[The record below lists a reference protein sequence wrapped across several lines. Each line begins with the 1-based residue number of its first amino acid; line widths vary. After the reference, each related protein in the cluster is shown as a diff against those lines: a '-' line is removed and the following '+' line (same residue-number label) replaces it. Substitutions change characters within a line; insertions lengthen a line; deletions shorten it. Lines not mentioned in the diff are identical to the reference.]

1 MDVIANPTVR
11 NFAATRKAGPD
22 VVGDARRLFRIRSRD
37 TPPGGPLLQG
47 WCRSKGAPVNEE
59 NAALLRRAWAA
70 YDRGDAEGF
79 AACLTDDWREH
90 TPTGEVATL
99 EDERKTMAAH
109 LVAFPDKHTEILH
122 LVADGDMVAIHSTT
136 TAVHR
141 GPYLGLTPTGTRVS
155 VDEMM
160 FSRIEHDKIAE
171 TWVITAGPGFYR
183 QLTGSEA
190 PEDLDN
196 MG

>member
-1 MDVIANPTVR
+1 M
-11 NFAATRKAGPD
+11 
-22 VVGDARRLFRIRSRD
+22 
-37 TPPGGPLLQG
+37 
-47 WCRSKGAPVNEE
+47 NEE

-90 TPTGEVATL
+90 TPTGEFATI

>member
-1 MDVIANPTVR
+1 VSD
-11 NFAATRKAGPD
+11 
-22 VVGDARRLFRIRSRD
+22 
-37 TPPGGPLLQG
+37 
-47 WCRSKGAPVNEE
+47 E

-70 YDRGDAEGF
+70 YDRGDEEAF

-99 EDERKTMAAH
+99 ADELKTMAAH
-109 LVAFPDKHTEILH
+109 RVAFPDKHTEILL
-122 LVADGDMVAIHSTT
+122 LVASEDLVACYSTT
-136 TAVHR
+136 SAVHR
-141 GPYLGLTPTGTRVS
+141 GPYFDLAPTGTRVS

-160 FSRIEHDKIAE
+160 FNRVEGGKVAE

-183 QLTGSEA
+183 QLTGREA